1 MLKQS
6 HIKQSLLT
14 ALHLCL
20 NSLSSFVDNLSE
32 GLYNYKCDDC
42 HSYLNYIKK
51 TKSNNKLFFKC
62 FDCKRM
68 IKKTLIKI

>member
-6 HIKQSLLT
+6 QIKQSLLI
-14 ALHLCL
+14 ALHLCSS
-20 NSLSSFVDNLSE
+20 SLSSFVDNLSE

-51 TKSNNKLFFKC
+51 LKVIINYFLNVLTV
-62 FDCKRM
+62 KRM

>member
-6 HIKQSLLT
+6 QIKQSLLI
-14 ALHLCL
+14 ALHLCSS
-20 NSLSSFVDNLSE
+20 SLSSFVDNLSE

-42 HSYLNYIKK
+42 HSYLNYIKVIINYFLNVL
-51 TKSNNKLFFKC
+51 TVR
-62 FDCKRM
+62 RM